1 MKFRPNSLQS
11 PRRNGAPPQTP
22 STPKQIPD
30 PETSG
35 ALAESPSQATGN
47 AFTTEEL
54 INRAK
59 HHIGNG
65 ETSRISSFRAAAD
78 DIALAC
84 NKGAKQREV
93 ARGVGKSVAWVNRL
107 LKWREGG
114 CVGAPFA
121 DKVVQG
127 VNKDDSPPGVAP
139 TEPPS
144 DVIAPSALTSEAAA
158 TSEGEPPAAPAQAT
172 KTLSDAP
179 IGDYRLPQEL
189 NRQDPERAFQ
199 RLDEQ
204 WSSIPF
210 RNLFLDSPPAA
221 QLRFLREVVL
231 PEVGGPQA
239 LELLASGDRSAA

>member
-1 MKFRPNSLQS
+1 MKFRPNSFQS

-22 STPKQIPD
+22 STPKQISG

-35 ALAESPSQATGN
+35 ALADSPSQATSN

-59 HHIGNG
+59 RHIGNG

-84 NKGAKQREV
+84 DKGAKQREV
-93 ARGVGKSVAWVNRL
+93 ARGIGKSVAWVNRL
-107 LKWREGG
+107 LKWRKDGF
-114 CVGAPFA
+114 VGAPFA
-121 DKVVQG
+121 DKAVQG
-127 VNKDDSPPGVAP
+127 VNKKPAALD
-139 TEPPS
+139 PPS
-144 DVIAPSALTSEAAA
+144 IEPASPAVLGETNAIALGVQEVVNAEAAMAPATTPSASYTP
-158 TSEGEPPAAPAQAT
+158 G
-172 KTLSDAP
+172 
-179 IGDYRLPQEL
+179 GYHLPHEL

-210 RNLFLDSPPAA
+210 RNLFLDSPKAA

-239 LELLASGDRSAA
+239 LELLASGDRSAG